1 MTTAGSTIGTFERF
15 LVERVRPNI
24 ALVTMNR
31 PEKLNAMDPTFFR
44 ELIDVMGLITDTPD
58 VSVAILTGAGR
69 AFSAGGDIATFP
81 VLTENLEKARM
92 HLRTVFDS
100 FNAIERCRVPVIAA
114 VNGIAH
120 GGGLEILGG
129 VDYRIASSNA
139 NLAFREAVHGLIPS
153 YGVVKFQE
161 IIGHARTMRL
171 VGSAEIIDAHTALE
185 WDVVQEVVGPDEL
198 MPRAIALAESLAAN
212 PATALHTLKNVL
224 NRDSSRDLA
233 IAVEA
238 TALLFGMPDT
248 QSRVKAFLDR
258 KRS

>member
-1 MTTAGSTIGTFERF
+1 MTTSQPTIGTFERF

-24 ALVTMNR
+24 ALVTLNR

-44 ELIDVMGLITDTPD
+44 ELIGVMELLSDTSD

-69 AFSAGGDIATFP
+69 AFSAGGDISTFP
-81 VLTENLEKARM
+81 ALAAHPEKARM
-92 HLRTVFDS
+92 HLRMVFDS

-129 VDYRIASSNA
+129 VDYRIASSTA
-139 NLAFREAVHGLIPS
+139 NLAFREAVHGLIPT
-153 YGVVKFQE
+153 YGVVKFQQL
-161 IIGHARTMRL
+161 IGHARTMRL
-171 VGSAEIIDAHTALE
+171 VGSAEIIDARTALD
-185 WDVVQEVVGPDEL
+185 WNVVQEVVEPDQL
-198 MPRAIALAESLAAN
+198 IARAIELAESLAAN
-212 PATALHTLKNVL
+212 PATALHTLKHVL
-224 NRDSSRDLA
+224 NRDSGRDLA

-248 QSRVKAFLDR
+248 QSRIASFLER